1 MLIDTSAYRVRPGS
15 AVDLAAFDPAETGS
29 FVGGK
34 EEARA
39 LHRLM
44 TSRLSELQEK
54 FYADGSHRLLVILQ
68 ATDTGGK
75 DGTIKKVFRGVNPA
89 GVRVASFKRP
99 THHELARDYL
109 WRVHARVP
117 ADGEMTIFNRS
128 HYEDVLV
135 VRVHGL
141 VDEHVWSRR
150 YAHINDFERLL
161 ADEGTTLVK
170 IYLHI
175 SKDEQRRRLQARLDD
190 PSKHWKFKVGDL
202 ENRKHWDAFQQAFAD
217 MLEKTSQHHAPWYI
231 VPANRKWYRDLVVSS
246 ILLETLESL
255 DLHYPPNDADLAS
268 IVIP

>member
-1 MLIDTSAYRVRPGS
+1 MLIDTSPYRVRPGS
-15 AVDLAAFDPAETGS
+15 AVDLSVINPADTGS

-34 EEARA
+34 EEGRA
-39 LHRLM
+39 LRRLM
-44 TSRLSELQEK
+44 TARLSELQEK
-54 FYADGSHRLLVILQ
+54 FYADGSHRLLVVLQ

-109 WRVHARVP
+109 WRVHAQVP
-117 ADGEMTIFNRS
+117 ADGEITIFNRS

-135 VRVHGL
+135 VRVHEL
-141 VDEHVWSRR
+141 VDENLWSRR
-150 YAHINDFERLL
+150 YSHINDFERLL
-161 ADEGTTLVK
+161 ADEGTTIVK

-175 SKDEQRRRLQARLDD
+175 SRDEQRRRLQARLDD
-190 PSKHWKFKVGDL
+190 PAKHWKFNVGDL
-202 ENRKHWDAFQQAFAD
+202 EDRKQWDAFQQAFTD
-217 MLEKTSQHHAPWYI
+217 MLERTSQDHAPWYV

-246 ILLETLESL
+246 ILLETLGSL
-255 DLHYPPNDADLAS
+255 DLQYPPNDADLAS